1 MIFDQWH
8 RHSTVVVKCCKLDA
22 PPKSSKSLFVHQ
34 NQISMYTTM
43 TTMSK
48 TFGHE
53 YTHYD
58 IGFQQWQSGDTNFLS
73 PLDAAASSCLLNVV
87 TTKGCF
93 VLSPTWIIWIS
104 ISCTSERK
112 TKKPT
117 NIGFTNQRIARSFL
131 LVMER
136 EYLEVQWVL
145 LIENLLLKVMM
156 ASEVCQ
162 VKLKMGELQAQ
173 GVFVLG

>member
-117 NIGFTNQRIARSFL
+117 NIGFTNQRIARSFF
-131 LVMER
+131 VSYGER
-136 EYLEVQWVL
+136 IFGGAMGFAYRES
-145 LIENLLLKVMM
+145 
-156 ASEVCQ
+156 ASEGDDGKRSLSGKTQ
-162 VKLKMGELQAQ
+162 NG
-173 GVFVLG
+173 

>member
-34 NQISMYTTM
+34 NQISMYTT

-93 VLSPTWIIWIS
+93 VLFCHQPGLYGFRSPAPVK
-104 ISCTSERK
+104 EK
-112 TKKPT
+112 QKKPT

-136 EYLEVQWVL
+136 EYLEVQ
-145 LIENLLLKVMM
+145 
-156 ASEVCQ
+156 
-162 VKLKMGELQAQ
+162 
-173 GVFVLG
+173 